1 MVLAGRTVFWC
12 GFIFLLTLQVCS
24 AQPSKSA
31 DTFEYVING
40 KVDMASATNVS
51 RVADCSL
58 SAASRTLAAEMGG
71 ISEQTSELEMRLA
84 QFGAFAT
91 KPATPKPS
99 IDQETVRRFLAA
111 GVAPDAPNGLRSAV
125 ATAREAVGAIAEADA
140 ILAYPIEDRMP
151 RTLVTRK
158 QNLESS
164 RKDFILR
171 LVEVVDKW
179 KLRSLY
185 RDDLSRR
192 GVRLDSAF
200 FESCVGAGF
209 WKIVSSLETSGGEQS
224 EMWDSVNRE
233 CEGNGALDSAAYVA
247 LFKSDIKTGVDEETG
262 CTFEK
267 ILNDSPVKIVTQS
280 QCPISD
286 ITVAPLTQTVEQL
299 ADDKVHFQSRYD
311 LPGNEVVALD
321 QIKQLCAE

>member
-1 MVLAGRTVFWC
+1 
-12 GFIFLLTLQVCS
+12 
-24 AQPSKSA
+24 
-31 DTFEYVING
+31 
-40 KVDMASATNVS
+40 
-51 RVADCSL
+51 
-58 SAASRTLAAEMGG
+58 MGG